1 MRLNEVIKQVDLSKI
16 AIKFYEEKGLL
27 KTKRDS
33 NGYRNYTDKDI
44 SLLKEISSYRK
55 MGIGLSDIKEIL
67 NDKSVLKQILIEKKK
82 EITISQNELEALEKF
97 IENNN
102 IEELYDSVDYK
113 TLADAIQNSIP
124 GFYGYYFLNHFLPY
138 LQIRIQTKEQ
148 QEAYNRLIEFW
159 DNTNIKIPFLMKLNS
174 WILFKLNSKKSLI
187 VQIEQIDSKIKEML
201 NPTEEEYEKLKKK
214 VNEGYKLK
222 NSIFYKYSLI
232 GISQRKFMKELQ
244 NKGYNDIFIPSMI
257 ALSPKYKEFYMP
269 KNKPSIVEI
278 PRMNYI
284 AVRGT
289 GNPNEENGDYQ
300 NTIGLLYGI
309 AYTIKMSYKGTHKI
323 DGFFEYVVPPL
334 EGFWWQDG
342 IKGTIDYNNK
352 GAMHF
357 ISIIRLPDFVTKADF
372 DWAVEE
378 ATKKKKKIFQELSS

>member
-1 MRLNEVIKQVDLSKI
+1 MRLNEVIKQVDLSKR

-55 MGIGLSDIKEIL
+55 MGIGLSDIKRIL

-97 IENNN
+97 IGNNN
-102 IEELYDSVDYK
+102 IEELYNSVDYK
-113 TLADAIQNSIP
+113 TIADAIQNSIP

-159 DNTNIKIPFLMKLNS
+159 DNTNIRIPFLMKLNS

-187 VQIEQIDSKIKEML
+187 VQIEQIDSQINEML

-257 ALSPKYKEFYMP
+257 ELSPKYKEYHNALMAI
-269 KNKPSIVEI
+269 NKRIC
-278 PRMNYI
+278 
-284 AVRGT
+284 
-289 GNPNEENGDYQ
+289 DD
-300 NTIGLLYGI
+300 LDLYYDTNFNLI
-309 AYTIKMSYKGTHKI
+309 
-323 DGFFEYVVPPL
+323 
-334 EGFWWQDG
+334 
-342 IKGTIDYNNK
+342 
-352 GAMHF
+352 
-357 ISIIRLPDFVTKADF
+357 
-372 DWAVEE
+372 
-378 ATKKKKKIFQELSS
+378 KKKK

>member
-1 MRLNEVIKQVDLSKI
+1 MRLNEVIKQVDLSKR

-33 NGYRNYTDKDI
+33 NGYRNYTDKYI

-148 QEAYNRLIEFW
+148 QEAHNRLIEFW
-159 DNTNIKIPFLMKLNS
+159 DNTNIRIPFLMKLNS

-187 VQIEQIDSKIKEML
+187 VQIEQIDSQIKEML

-214 VNEGYKLK
+214 VNDGYKLK

-257 ALSPKYKEFYMP
+257 ALSPKYKEYHNALMAI
-269 KNKPSIVEI
+269 NKRIC
-278 PRMNYI
+278 
-284 AVRGT
+284 
-289 GNPNEENGDYQ
+289 DD
-300 NTIGLLYGI
+300 LDLYYDTNFNLI
-309 AYTIKMSYKGTHKI
+309 
-323 DGFFEYVVPPL
+323 
-334 EGFWWQDG
+334 
-342 IKGTIDYNNK
+342 
-352 GAMHF
+352 
-357 ISIIRLPDFVTKADF
+357 
-372 DWAVEE
+372 
-378 ATKKKKKIFQELSS
+378 KKKK

>member
-1 MRLNEVIKQVDLSKI
+1 MRLNEVIKQVDLSKR

-55 MGIGLSDIKEIL
+55 MGIGLSDIKKIL

-159 DNTNIKIPFLMKLNS
+159 DNTNIRIPFLMKLNS

-187 VQIEQIDSKIKEML
+187 VQIEQIDSQIKEML

-214 VNEGYKLK
+214 VNDGYKLK
-222 NSIFYKYSLI
+222 NSIFYQYSLI

-257 ALSPKYKEFYMP
+257 ALSPKYKEYHNALMAI
-269 KNKPSIVEI
+269 NKRIC
-278 PRMNYI
+278 
-284 AVRGT
+284 
-289 GNPNEENGDYQ
+289 DD
-300 NTIGLLYGI
+300 LDLYYDTNFNLI
-309 AYTIKMSYKGTHKI
+309 
-323 DGFFEYVVPPL
+323 
-334 EGFWWQDG
+334 
-342 IKGTIDYNNK
+342 
-352 GAMHF
+352 
-357 ISIIRLPDFVTKADF
+357 
-372 DWAVEE
+372 
-378 ATKKKKKIFQELSS
+378 KKKK

>member
-1 MRLNEVIKQVDLSKI
+1 MRLNEVIKQVDLSKR

-113 TLADAIQNSIP
+113 ILADAIQNSIP

-159 DNTNIKIPFLMKLNS
+159 DNTNIRIPFLMKLNS

-187 VQIEQIDSKIKEML
+187 VQIEQIDSQIKEML
-201 NPTEEEYEKLKKK
+201 NPTEEEYEKLRKK
-214 VNEGYKLK
+214 VNDGYKLK

-257 ALSPKYKEFYMP
+257 ALSPKYKEYHNALMAI
-269 KNKPSIVEI
+269 NKRIC
-278 PRMNYI
+278 
-284 AVRGT
+284 
-289 GNPNEENGDYQ
+289 DD
-300 NTIGLLYGI
+300 LDLYYDTNFNLI
-309 AYTIKMSYKGTHKI
+309 
-323 DGFFEYVVPPL
+323 
-334 EGFWWQDG
+334 
-342 IKGTIDYNNK
+342 
-352 GAMHF
+352 
-357 ISIIRLPDFVTKADF
+357 
-372 DWAVEE
+372 
-378 ATKKKKKIFQELSS
+378 KKKK

>member
-1 MRLNEVIKQVDLSKI
+1 MRLNEVIKQVDLSKR

-55 MGIGLSDIKEIL
+55 MGIGLSDIKGIL

-159 DNTNIKIPFLMKLNS
+159 DNTNIRIPFLMKLNS

-187 VQIEQIDSKIKEML
+187 VQIEQIDLQIKEML

-257 ALSPKYKEFYMP
+257 ALSPKYKEYHNALMAI
-269 KNKPSIVEI
+269 NKRIC
-278 PRMNYI
+278 
-284 AVRGT
+284 
-289 GNPNEENGDYQ
+289 DD
-300 NTIGLLYGI
+300 LDLYYDTNFNLI
-309 AYTIKMSYKGTHKI
+309 
-323 DGFFEYVVPPL
+323 
-334 EGFWWQDG
+334 
-342 IKGTIDYNNK
+342 
-352 GAMHF
+352 
-357 ISIIRLPDFVTKADF
+357 
-372 DWAVEE
+372 
-378 ATKKKKKIFQELSS
+378 KKKK

>member
-1 MRLNEVIKQVDLSKI
+1 MRLNEVIKQVDLSKR

-82 EITISQNELEALEKF
+82 EITILQNELEALEKF

-159 DNTNIKIPFLMKLNS
+159 DNTNIRIPFLMKSNS

-187 VQIEQIDSKIKEML
+187 VQIEQIDSQIKEML

-214 VNEGYKLK
+214 VNDGYKLK

-257 ALSPKYKEFYMP
+257 ALSPKYKEYHNALMAI
-269 KNKPSIVEI
+269 NKRIC
-278 PRMNYI
+278 
-284 AVRGT
+284 
-289 GNPNEENGDYQ
+289 DD
-300 NTIGLLYGI
+300 LDLYYDTNFNLI
-309 AYTIKMSYKGTHKI
+309 
-323 DGFFEYVVPPL
+323 
-334 EGFWWQDG
+334 
-342 IKGTIDYNNK
+342 
-352 GAMHF
+352 
-357 ISIIRLPDFVTKADF
+357 
-372 DWAVEE
+372 
-378 ATKKKKKIFQELSS
+378 KKKK

>member
-1 MRLNEVIKQVDLSKI
+1 MRLNEVIKQVDLSKR

-159 DNTNIKIPFLMKLNS
+159 DNTNIRIPFLMKLNS

-187 VQIEQIDSKIKEML
+187 VQIEQIDSQIKEML

-214 VNEGYKLK
+214 VNDGYKLK

-257 ALSPKYKEFYMP
+257 ALSPRYKEYHNALMAI
-269 KNKPSIVEI
+269 NKRIC
-278 PRMNYI
+278 
-284 AVRGT
+284 
-289 GNPNEENGDYQ
+289 DD
-300 NTIGLLYGI
+300 LDLYYDTNFNLI
-309 AYTIKMSYKGTHKI
+309 
-323 DGFFEYVVPPL
+323 
-334 EGFWWQDG
+334 
-342 IKGTIDYNNK
+342 
-352 GAMHF
+352 
-357 ISIIRLPDFVTKADF
+357 
-372 DWAVEE
+372 
-378 ATKKKKKIFQELSS
+378 KKKK

>member
-1 MRLNEVIKQVDLSKI
+1 MRLNEVIKQVDLSKR

-102 IEELYDSVDYK
+102 IEELYDSVDFK
-113 TLADAIQNSIP
+113 TIADAIQNSIP

-159 DNTNIKIPFLMKLNS
+159 DNTNIRIPFLMKLNS

-187 VQIEQIDSKIKEML
+187 VQIEQIDSQIKEML

-214 VNEGYKLK
+214 VNEGFKLK

-257 ALSPKYKEFYMP
+257 ALSPKYKEYHNALMAI
-269 KNKPSIVEI
+269 NKRIC
-278 PRMNYI
+278 
-284 AVRGT
+284 
-289 GNPNEENGDYQ
+289 DD
-300 NTIGLLYGI
+300 LDLYYDTNFNLI
-309 AYTIKMSYKGTHKI
+309 
-323 DGFFEYVVPPL
+323 
-334 EGFWWQDG
+334 
-342 IKGTIDYNNK
+342 
-352 GAMHF
+352 
-357 ISIIRLPDFVTKADF
+357 
-372 DWAVEE
+372 
-378 ATKKKKKIFQELSS
+378 KKKK

>member
-1 MRLNEVIKQVDLSKI
+1 MRLNEVIKQVDLSKR

-55 MGIGLSDIKEIL
+55 MGIGLSDIKKIL

-214 VNEGYKLK
+214 VNDGYKLK

-257 ALSPKYKEFYMP
+257 ALSPKYKEYHNALMAI
-269 KNKPSIVEI
+269 NKRIC
-278 PRMNYI
+278 
-284 AVRGT
+284 
-289 GNPNEENGDYQ
+289 DD
-300 NTIGLLYGI
+300 LDLYYDTNFNLI
-309 AYTIKMSYKGTHKI
+309 
-323 DGFFEYVVPPL
+323 
-334 EGFWWQDG
+334 
-342 IKGTIDYNNK
+342 
-352 GAMHF
+352 
-357 ISIIRLPDFVTKADF
+357 
-372 DWAVEE
+372 
-378 ATKKKKKIFQELSS
+378 KKKK

>member
-1 MRLNEVIKQVDLSKI
+1 MRLNEVIKQVDLSKR

-55 MGIGLSDIKEIL
+55 MGIGLSDIKRIL

-159 DNTNIKIPFLMKLNS
+159 DNTNIRIPFLMKLNS

-187 VQIEQIDSKIKEML
+187 VQIEQIDLQIKEML

-257 ALSPKYKEFYMP
+257 ALSPKYKEYHNALMAI
-269 KNKPSIVEI
+269 NKRIC
-278 PRMNYI
+278 
-284 AVRGT
+284 
-289 GNPNEENGDYQ
+289 DD
-300 NTIGLLYGI
+300 LDLYYDTNFNLI
-309 AYTIKMSYKGTHKI
+309 
-323 DGFFEYVVPPL
+323 
-334 EGFWWQDG
+334 
-342 IKGTIDYNNK
+342 
-352 GAMHF
+352 
-357 ISIIRLPDFVTKADF
+357 
-372 DWAVEE
+372 
-378 ATKKKKKIFQELSS
+378 KKKK

>member
-1 MRLNEVIKQVDLSKI
+1 MRLNEVIKQVDLSKR

-55 MGIGLSDIKEIL
+55 MGIGLLDIKKIL

-82 EITISQNELEALEKF
+82 EITILQNELEALEKF

-159 DNTNIKIPFLMKLNS
+159 DNTNIRIPFLMKLNS

-187 VQIEQIDSKIKEML
+187 VQIEQIDSQIKEML

-214 VNEGYKLK
+214 VNDGYKLK

-257 ALSPKYKEFYMP
+257 ALSPKYKEYHNALMAI
-269 KNKPSIVEI
+269 NKRIC
-278 PRMNYI
+278 
-284 AVRGT
+284 
-289 GNPNEENGDYQ
+289 DD
-300 NTIGLLYGI
+300 LDLYYDTNFNLI
-309 AYTIKMSYKGTHKI
+309 
-323 DGFFEYVVPPL
+323 
-334 EGFWWQDG
+334 
-342 IKGTIDYNNK
+342 
-352 GAMHF
+352 
-357 ISIIRLPDFVTKADF
+357 
-372 DWAVEE
+372 
-378 ATKKKKKIFQELSS
+378 KKKK

>member
-1 MRLNEVIKQVDLSKI
+1 MRLNEVIKQVDLSKR

-159 DNTNIKIPFLMKLNS
+159 DNTNIRIPFLMKLNS

-187 VQIEQIDSKIKEML
+187 VQIEQIDLQIKEML

-257 ALSPKYKEFYMP
+257 ALSPKYKEYHNALMAI
-269 KNKPSIVEI
+269 NKRIC
-278 PRMNYI
+278 
-284 AVRGT
+284 
-289 GNPNEENGDYQ
+289 DD
-300 NTIGLLYGI
+300 LDLYYDTNFNLI
-309 AYTIKMSYKGTHKI
+309 
-323 DGFFEYVVPPL
+323 
-334 EGFWWQDG
+334 
-342 IKGTIDYNNK
+342 
-352 GAMHF
+352 
-357 ISIIRLPDFVTKADF
+357 
-372 DWAVEE
+372 
-378 ATKKKKKIFQELSS
+378 KKKK

>member
-1 MRLNEVIKQVDLSKI
+1 MRLNEVIKQVDLSKR

-55 MGIGLSDIKEIL
+55 MGIGLSDIKGIL

-113 TLADAIQNSIP
+113 TIADAIQNSIP

-159 DNTNIKIPFLMKLNS
+159 DNTNIRIPFLMKLNS

-187 VQIEQIDSKIKEML
+187 VQIEQIDLQIKEML

-214 VNEGYKLK
+214 VNDGYKLK

-257 ALSPKYKEFYMP
+257 ALSPKYKEYHNALMSI
-269 KNKPSIVEI
+269 NKRIC
-278 PRMNYI
+278 
-284 AVRGT
+284 
-289 GNPNEENGDYQ
+289 DD
-300 NTIGLLYGI
+300 LDLYYDTNFNLI
-309 AYTIKMSYKGTHKI
+309 
-323 DGFFEYVVPPL
+323 
-334 EGFWWQDG
+334 
-342 IKGTIDYNNK
+342 
-352 GAMHF
+352 
-357 ISIIRLPDFVTKADF
+357 
-372 DWAVEE
+372 
-378 ATKKKKKIFQELSS
+378 KKKK

>member
-1 MRLNEVIKQVDLSKI
+1 MRLNEVIKQVDLSKR

-187 VQIEQIDSKIKEML
+187 VQIEQIDSQIKEML

-257 ALSPKYKEFYMP
+257 ALSPKYKEYHNALMAI
-269 KNKPSIVEI
+269 NKRIC
-278 PRMNYI
+278 
-284 AVRGT
+284 
-289 GNPNEENGDYQ
+289 DD
-300 NTIGLLYGI
+300 LDLYYDTNFNLI
-309 AYTIKMSYKGTHKI
+309 
-323 DGFFEYVVPPL
+323 
-334 EGFWWQDG
+334 
-342 IKGTIDYNNK
+342 
-352 GAMHF
+352 
-357 ISIIRLPDFVTKADF
+357 
-372 DWAVEE
+372 
-378 ATKKKKKIFQELSS
+378 KKKK

>member
-1 MRLNEVIKQVDLSKI
+1 MRLNEVIKQVDLSKR
-16 AIKFYEEKGLL
+16 AIKFYEEKCLL

-148 QEAYNRLIEFW
+148 QEAYNRFIEFW
-159 DNTNIKIPFLMKLNS
+159 DNTNIRIPFLMKLNS
-174 WILFKLNSKKSLI
+174 WILFKLNFKKSLI
-187 VQIEQIDSKIKEML
+187 VQIEQIDSQIKEML

-214 VNEGYKLK
+214 VNDGYKLK

-257 ALSPKYKEFYMP
+257 ALSPKYKEYHNALMAI
-269 KNKPSIVEI
+269 NKRIC
-278 PRMNYI
+278 
-284 AVRGT
+284 
-289 GNPNEENGDYQ
+289 DD
-300 NTIGLLYGI
+300 LDLYYDTNFNLI
-309 AYTIKMSYKGTHKI
+309 
-323 DGFFEYVVPPL
+323 
-334 EGFWWQDG
+334 
-342 IKGTIDYNNK
+342 
-352 GAMHF
+352 
-357 ISIIRLPDFVTKADF
+357 
-372 DWAVEE
+372 
-378 ATKKKKKIFQELSS
+378 KKKK

>member
-1 MRLNEVIKQVDLSKI
+1 MRLNEVIKQVDLSKR

-159 DNTNIKIPFLMKLNS
+159 DNTNIRIPFLMKLNS

-187 VQIEQIDSKIKEML
+187 VQIEQIDSQIKEML

-214 VNEGYKLK
+214 VNDGYKLK

-244 NKGYNDIFIPSMI
+244 NNGYNDIFIPSMI
-257 ALSPKYKEFYMP
+257 ALSPKYKEYHNALMAI
-269 KNKPSIVEI
+269 NKRIC
-278 PRMNYI
+278 
-284 AVRGT
+284 
-289 GNPNEENGDYQ
+289 DD
-300 NTIGLLYGI
+300 LDLYYDTNFNLI
-309 AYTIKMSYKGTHKI
+309 
-323 DGFFEYVVPPL
+323 
-334 EGFWWQDG
+334 
-342 IKGTIDYNNK
+342 
-352 GAMHF
+352 
-357 ISIIRLPDFVTKADF
+357 
-372 DWAVEE
+372 
-378 ATKKKKKIFQELSS
+378 KKKK

>member
-1 MRLNEVIKQVDLSKI
+1 MRLNEVIKQVDLSKR

-55 MGIGLSDIKEIL
+55 MGIGLSDIKRIL
-67 NDKSVLKQILIEKKK
+67 NDKSILKQILIEKKK

-113 TLADAIQNSIP
+113 TIADAIQNSIP

-159 DNTNIKIPFLMKLNS
+159 DNTNIRIPFLMKLNS
-174 WILFKLNSKKSLI
+174 WILFKLNFKKSLI
-187 VQIEQIDSKIKEML
+187 VQIGQIDSQIKEML

-257 ALSPKYKEFYMP
+257 ALSPKYKEYHNALMAI
-269 KNKPSIVEI
+269 NKRIC
-278 PRMNYI
+278 
-284 AVRGT
+284 
-289 GNPNEENGDYQ
+289 DD
-300 NTIGLLYGI
+300 LDLYYDTNFNLI
-309 AYTIKMSYKGTHKI
+309 
-323 DGFFEYVVPPL
+323 
-334 EGFWWQDG
+334 
-342 IKGTIDYNNK
+342 
-352 GAMHF
+352 
-357 ISIIRLPDFVTKADF
+357 
-372 DWAVEE
+372 
-378 ATKKKKKIFQELSS
+378 KKKK

>member
-1 MRLNEVIKQVDLSKI
+1 MRLNEVIKQVDLSKR

-27 KTKRDS
+27 KTKRAS

-159 DNTNIKIPFLMKLNS
+159 DNTNIRIPFLMKLNS

-187 VQIEQIDSKIKEML
+187 VQIEQIDSQIKEML

-257 ALSPKYKEFYMP
+257 ALSPKYKEYHNALMAI
-269 KNKPSIVEI
+269 NKRIC
-278 PRMNYI
+278 
-284 AVRGT
+284 
-289 GNPNEENGDYQ
+289 DD
-300 NTIGLLYGI
+300 LDLYYDTNFNLI
-309 AYTIKMSYKGTHKI
+309 
-323 DGFFEYVVPPL
+323 
-334 EGFWWQDG
+334 
-342 IKGTIDYNNK
+342 
-352 GAMHF
+352 
-357 ISIIRLPDFVTKADF
+357 
-372 DWAVEE
+372 
-378 ATKKKKKIFQELSS
+378 KKKK

>member
-1 MRLNEVIKQVDLSKI
+1 MRLNEVIKQVDLSKR

-159 DNTNIKIPFLMKLNS
+159 DNTNIRIPFLMKLNS

-187 VQIEQIDSKIKEML
+187 VQIEQIDSQIKEML

-232 GISQRKFMKELQ
+232 GISQRRFMKELQ
-244 NKGYNDIFIPSMI
+244 NKGYNDIFIPNMI
-257 ALSPKYKEFYMP
+257 ALSPKYKEYHNALMTI
-269 KNKPSIVEI
+269 NKRIC
-278 PRMNYI
+278 
-284 AVRGT
+284 
-289 GNPNEENGDYQ
+289 DD
-300 NTIGLLYGI
+300 LDLYYDI
-309 AYTIKMSYKGTHKI
+309 NFNLI
-323 DGFFEYVVPPL
+323 
-334 EGFWWQDG
+334 
-342 IKGTIDYNNK
+342 
-352 GAMHF
+352 
-357 ISIIRLPDFVTKADF
+357 
-372 DWAVEE
+372 
-378 ATKKKKKIFQELSS
+378 KKKK

>member
-1 MRLNEVIKQVDLSKI
+1 MRLNEVIKQVDLSKR

-55 MGIGLSDIKEIL
+55 MGIGLSDIKRIL

-159 DNTNIKIPFLMKLNS
+159 DNTNIRIPFLMKLNS

-187 VQIEQIDSKIKEML
+187 VQIEQIDSQIKEML

-257 ALSPKYKEFYMP
+257 ALSPKYKEYHNALMAI
-269 KNKPSIVEI
+269 NKRIC
-278 PRMNYI
+278 
-284 AVRGT
+284 
-289 GNPNEENGDYQ
+289 DD
-300 NTIGLLYGI
+300 LDLYYDTNFNLI
-309 AYTIKMSYKGTHKI
+309 
-323 DGFFEYVVPPL
+323 
-334 EGFWWQDG
+334 
-342 IKGTIDYNNK
+342 
-352 GAMHF
+352 
-357 ISIIRLPDFVTKADF
+357 
-372 DWAVEE
+372 
-378 ATKKKKKIFQELSS
+378 KKKK

>member
-1 MRLNEVIKQVDLSKI
+1 MRLNEVIKQVDLSKR

-55 MGIGLSDIKEIL
+55 MGIGLSDIKKIL

-159 DNTNIKIPFLMKLNS
+159 DNTNIRIPFLMKLNS

-187 VQIEQIDSKIKEML
+187 VQIEQIDSQIKEML

-214 VNEGYKLK
+214 VNDGYKLK

-257 ALSPKYKEFYMP
+257 ALSPKYKEYHNALMAI
-269 KNKPSIVEI
+269 NKRIC
-278 PRMNYI
+278 
-284 AVRGT
+284 
-289 GNPNEENGDYQ
+289 DD
-300 NTIGLLYGI
+300 LDLY
-309 AYTIKMSYKGTHKI
+309 YDTNFNLIKKRK
-323 DGFFEYVVPPL
+323 
-334 EGFWWQDG
+334 
-342 IKGTIDYNNK
+342 
-352 GAMHF
+352 
-357 ISIIRLPDFVTKADF
+357 
-372 DWAVEE
+372 
-378 ATKKKKKIFQELSS
+378 

>member
-1 MRLNEVIKQVDLSKI
+1 MRLNEVIKQVDLSKR

-82 EITISQNELEALEKF
+82 EITILQNELEALEKF

-159 DNTNIKIPFLMKLNS
+159 DNTNIRIPFLMKLNS
-174 WILFKLNSKKSLI
+174 WILFKLNSKKSLT
-187 VQIEQIDSKIKEML
+187 VQIEQIDSQIKEML

-214 VNEGYKLK
+214 VNDGYKLK

-257 ALSPKYKEFYMP
+257 ALSPKYKEYHNALMAI
-269 KNKPSIVEI
+269 NKRIC
-278 PRMNYI
+278 
-284 AVRGT
+284 
-289 GNPNEENGDYQ
+289 DD
-300 NTIGLLYGI
+300 LDLYYDTNFNLI
-309 AYTIKMSYKGTHKI
+309 
-323 DGFFEYVVPPL
+323 
-334 EGFWWQDG
+334 
-342 IKGTIDYNNK
+342 
-352 GAMHF
+352 
-357 ISIIRLPDFVTKADF
+357 
-372 DWAVEE
+372 
-378 ATKKKKKIFQELSS
+378 KKKK

>member
-1 MRLNEVIKQVDLSKI
+1 MRLNEVIKQVDLSKR

-55 MGIGLSDIKEIL
+55 MGIGLSDIKGIL

-113 TLADAIQNSIP
+113 TIADAIQNSIP

-159 DNTNIKIPFLMKLNS
+159 DNTNIRIPFLMKLNS

-187 VQIEQIDSKIKEML
+187 VQIEQIDLQIKEML

-214 VNEGYKLK
+214 VNDGYKLK

-257 ALSPKYKEFYMP
+257 ALSPKYKEYHNALMAI
-269 KNKPSIVEI
+269 NKRIC
-278 PRMNYI
+278 
-284 AVRGT
+284 
-289 GNPNEENGDYQ
+289 DD
-300 NTIGLLYGI
+300 LDLY
-309 AYTIKMSYKGTHKI
+309 YDT
-323 DGFFEYVVPPL
+323 
-334 EGFWWQDG
+334 
-342 IKGTIDYNNK
+342 
-352 GAMHF
+352 
-357 ISIIRLPDFVTKADF
+357 DFNLI
-372 DWAVEE
+372 
-378 ATKKKKKIFQELSS
+378 KKKK

>member
-1 MRLNEVIKQVDLSKI
+1 MRLNEVIKQVDLSKR

-187 VQIEQIDSKIKEML
+187 VQIEQIDSQIKEML

-214 VNEGYKLK
+214 VNDGYKLK

-257 ALSPKYKEFYMP
+257 ALSPKYKEYHNALMAI
-269 KNKPSIVEI
+269 NKRIC
-278 PRMNYI
+278 
-284 AVRGT
+284 
-289 GNPNEENGDYQ
+289 DD
-300 NTIGLLYGI
+300 LDLYYDTNFNLI
-309 AYTIKMSYKGTHKI
+309 
-323 DGFFEYVVPPL
+323 
-334 EGFWWQDG
+334 
-342 IKGTIDYNNK
+342 
-352 GAMHF
+352 
-357 ISIIRLPDFVTKADF
+357 
-372 DWAVEE
+372 
-378 ATKKKKKIFQELSS
+378 KKKK

>member
-1 MRLNEVIKQVDLSKI
+1 MRLNEVIKQVDLSKR

-159 DNTNIKIPFLMKLNS
+159 DNTNIRIPFLMKLNS

-187 VQIEQIDSKIKEML
+187 VQIEQIDSQIKEML

-214 VNEGYKLK
+214 VNDGYKLK

-257 ALSPKYKEFYMP
+257 ALSPKYKEYHNALMAI
-269 KNKPSIVEI
+269 NKRIC
-278 PRMNYI
+278 
-284 AVRGT
+284 
-289 GNPNEENGDYQ
+289 DD
-300 NTIGLLYGI
+300 LDLYYDTNFNLI
-309 AYTIKMSYKGTHKI
+309 
-323 DGFFEYVVPPL
+323 
-334 EGFWWQDG
+334 
-342 IKGTIDYNNK
+342 
-352 GAMHF
+352 
-357 ISIIRLPDFVTKADF
+357 
-372 DWAVEE
+372 
-378 ATKKKKKIFQELSS
+378 KKKK

>member
-1 MRLNEVIKQVDLSKI
+1 MRLNEVIKQVDLSKR

-55 MGIGLSDIKEIL
+55 MGIGLSDIKGIL

-148 QEAYNRLIEFW
+148 QEVYNRLIEFW
-159 DNTNIKIPFLMKLNS
+159 DNTNIRIPFLMKLNS

-187 VQIEQIDSKIKEML
+187 VQIEQIDSQIKEML

-257 ALSPKYKEFYMP
+257 ALSPKYKEYHNALMAI
-269 KNKPSIVEI
+269 NKRIC
-278 PRMNYI
+278 
-284 AVRGT
+284 
-289 GNPNEENGDYQ
+289 DD
-300 NTIGLLYGI
+300 LDLYYDTNFNLI
-309 AYTIKMSYKGTHKI
+309 
-323 DGFFEYVVPPL
+323 
-334 EGFWWQDG
+334 
-342 IKGTIDYNNK
+342 
-352 GAMHF
+352 
-357 ISIIRLPDFVTKADF
+357 
-372 DWAVEE
+372 
-378 ATKKKKKIFQELSS
+378 KKKK

>member
-1 MRLNEVIKQVDLSKI
+1 MRLNEVIKQVDLSKR

-97 IENNN
+97 IGNNN
-102 IEELYDSVDYK
+102 IEELYNSVDYK
-113 TLADAIQNSIP
+113 TIADAIQNSIP

-159 DNTNIKIPFLMKLNS
+159 DNTNIRIPFLMKLNS

-187 VQIEQIDSKIKEML
+187 VQIEQIDSQIKEML

-214 VNEGYKLK
+214 VNDGYKLK

-257 ALSPKYKEFYMP
+257 ALSPKYKEYHNALMTI
-269 KNKPSIVEI
+269 NKRIC
-278 PRMNYI
+278 
-284 AVRGT
+284 
-289 GNPNEENGDYQ
+289 DD
-300 NTIGLLYGI
+300 LDLYYDTNFNLI
-309 AYTIKMSYKGTHKI
+309 
-323 DGFFEYVVPPL
+323 
-334 EGFWWQDG
+334 
-342 IKGTIDYNNK
+342 
-352 GAMHF
+352 
-357 ISIIRLPDFVTKADF
+357 
-372 DWAVEE
+372 
-378 ATKKKKKIFQELSS
+378 KKKK

>member
-1 MRLNEVIKQVDLSKI
+1 MRLNEVIKQVDLSKR

-159 DNTNIKIPFLMKLNS
+159 DNTNIRIPFLMKLNS

-187 VQIEQIDSKIKEML
+187 VQIEQIDSQIKEML

-214 VNEGYKLK
+214 VNDGYKLK

-257 ALSPKYKEFYMP
+257 ALSPKYKEYHNALMAI
-269 KNKPSIVEI
+269 NKRIC
-278 PRMNYI
+278 
-284 AVRGT
+284 
-289 GNPNEENGDYQ
+289 DD
-300 NTIGLLYGI
+300 LDLY
-309 AYTIKMSYKGTHKI
+309 YDTNFNLIKKRK
-323 DGFFEYVVPPL
+323 
-334 EGFWWQDG
+334 
-342 IKGTIDYNNK
+342 
-352 GAMHF
+352 
-357 ISIIRLPDFVTKADF
+357 
-372 DWAVEE
+372 
-378 ATKKKKKIFQELSS
+378 

>member
-1 MRLNEVIKQVDLSKI
+1 MRLNEVIKQVDLSKR

-82 EITISQNELEALEKF
+82 EITILQNELEALEKF

-138 LQIRIQTKEQ
+138 LQMRIQTKEQ

-159 DNTNIKIPFLMKLNS
+159 DNTNIRIPFLMKLNS

-187 VQIEQIDSKIKEML
+187 VQIEQIDSQIKEML

-214 VNEGYKLK
+214 VNDGYKLK

-257 ALSPKYKEFYMP
+257 ALSPKYKEYHNALMAI
-269 KNKPSIVEI
+269 NKRIC
-278 PRMNYI
+278 
-284 AVRGT
+284 
-289 GNPNEENGDYQ
+289 DD
-300 NTIGLLYGI
+300 LDLYYDTNFNLI
-309 AYTIKMSYKGTHKI
+309 
-323 DGFFEYVVPPL
+323 
-334 EGFWWQDG
+334 
-342 IKGTIDYNNK
+342 
-352 GAMHF
+352 
-357 ISIIRLPDFVTKADF
+357 
-372 DWAVEE
+372 
-378 ATKKKKKIFQELSS
+378 KKKK

>member
-1 MRLNEVIKQVDLSKI
+1 MRLNEVIKQVDLSKR

-138 LQIRIQTKEQ
+138 LQMRIQTKEQ

-159 DNTNIKIPFLMKLNS
+159 DNTNIRIPFLMKLNS

-187 VQIEQIDSKIKEML
+187 VQIEQIDSQIKEML

-214 VNEGYKLK
+214 VNDGYKLK

-257 ALSPKYKEFYMP
+257 ALSPKYKEYHNSLMAI
-269 KNKPSIVEI
+269 NKRIC
-278 PRMNYI
+278 
-284 AVRGT
+284 
-289 GNPNEENGDYQ
+289 DD
-300 NTIGLLYGI
+300 LDLYYDTNFNLI
-309 AYTIKMSYKGTHKI
+309 
-323 DGFFEYVVPPL
+323 
-334 EGFWWQDG
+334 
-342 IKGTIDYNNK
+342 
-352 GAMHF
+352 
-357 ISIIRLPDFVTKADF
+357 
-372 DWAVEE
+372 
-378 ATKKKKKIFQELSS
+378 KKKK

>member
-1 MRLNEVIKQVDLSKI
+1 MRLNEVIKQVDLSKR

-55 MGIGLSDIKEIL
+55 MGIGLSDIKGIL

-159 DNTNIKIPFLMKLNS
+159 DNTNIRIPFLMKLNS

-187 VQIEQIDSKIKEML
+187 VQIEQIDSQIKEML

-232 GISQRKFMKELQ
+232 GISQRRFMKELQ

-257 ALSPKYKEFYMP
+257 ALSPKYKEYHNALMAI
-269 KNKPSIVEI
+269 NKRIC
-278 PRMNYI
+278 
-284 AVRGT
+284 
-289 GNPNEENGDYQ
+289 DD
-300 NTIGLLYGI
+300 LDLY
-309 AYTIKMSYKGTHKI
+309 YDTNFNLIKKRK
-323 DGFFEYVVPPL
+323 
-334 EGFWWQDG
+334 
-342 IKGTIDYNNK
+342 
-352 GAMHF
+352 
-357 ISIIRLPDFVTKADF
+357 
-372 DWAVEE
+372 
-378 ATKKKKKIFQELSS
+378 

>member
-1 MRLNEVIKQVDLSKI
+1 MRLNEVIKQVDLSKR

-55 MGIGLSDIKEIL
+55 MGIGLSDIKGIL

-82 EITISQNELEALEKF
+82 EITISQNELETLEKF

-159 DNTNIKIPFLMKLNS
+159 DNTNIRIPFLMKLNS

-187 VQIEQIDSKIKEML
+187 VQIEQIDSQIKKML

-257 ALSPKYKEFYMP
+257 ALSPKYKEYHNALMAI
-269 KNKPSIVEI
+269 NKRIC
-278 PRMNYI
+278 
-284 AVRGT
+284 
-289 GNPNEENGDYQ
+289 DD
-300 NTIGLLYGI
+300 LDLYYDTNFNLI
-309 AYTIKMSYKGTHKI
+309 
-323 DGFFEYVVPPL
+323 
-334 EGFWWQDG
+334 
-342 IKGTIDYNNK
+342 
-352 GAMHF
+352 
-357 ISIIRLPDFVTKADF
+357 
-372 DWAVEE
+372 
-378 ATKKKKKIFQELSS
+378 KKKK

>member
-1 MRLNEVIKQVDLSKI
+1 MRLNEVIKQVDLSKR

-55 MGIGLSDIKEIL
+55 MGIGLLDIKKIL

-159 DNTNIKIPFLMKLNS
+159 DNTNIRIPFLMKLNS

-187 VQIEQIDSKIKEML
+187 VQIEQIDSQIKEML

-214 VNEGYKLK
+214 VNDGYKLK

-232 GISQRKFMKELQ
+232 GISQRRFMKELQ
-244 NKGYNDIFIPSMI
+244 NKGYNDIFIPNMI
-257 ALSPKYKEFYMP
+257 ALSPKYKEYHNALMAI
-269 KNKPSIVEI
+269 NKRIC
-278 PRMNYI
+278 
-284 AVRGT
+284 
-289 GNPNEENGDYQ
+289 DD
-300 NTIGLLYGI
+300 LDLYYDTNFNLI
-309 AYTIKMSYKGTHKI
+309 
-323 DGFFEYVVPPL
+323 
-334 EGFWWQDG
+334 
-342 IKGTIDYNNK
+342 
-352 GAMHF
+352 
-357 ISIIRLPDFVTKADF
+357 
-372 DWAVEE
+372 
-378 ATKKKKKIFQELSS
+378 KKKK

>member
-1 MRLNEVIKQVDLSKI
+1 MRLNEVIKQVDLSKR
-16 AIKFYEEKGLL
+16 AVKFYEEKGLL

-159 DNTNIKIPFLMKLNS
+159 DNTNIRIPFLMKLNS

-187 VQIEQIDSKIKEML
+187 VQIEQIDSQIKEML

-214 VNEGYKLK
+214 VNDGYKLK

-232 GISQRKFMKELQ
+232 GLSQRKFMKELQ

-257 ALSPKYKEFYMP
+257 ALSPKYKEYHNALMAI
-269 KNKPSIVEI
+269 NKRIC
-278 PRMNYI
+278 
-284 AVRGT
+284 
-289 GNPNEENGDYQ
+289 DD
-300 NTIGLLYGI
+300 LDLYYDTNFNLI
-309 AYTIKMSYKGTHKI
+309 
-323 DGFFEYVVPPL
+323 
-334 EGFWWQDG
+334 
-342 IKGTIDYNNK
+342 
-352 GAMHF
+352 
-357 ISIIRLPDFVTKADF
+357 
-372 DWAVEE
+372 
-378 ATKKKKKIFQELSS
+378 KKKK

>member
-1 MRLNEVIKQVDLSKI
+1 MRLNEVIKQVDLSKR

-82 EITISQNELEALEKF
+82 EITISQNELEALKKF

-159 DNTNIKIPFLMKLNS
+159 DNTNIRIPFLMKLNS

-187 VQIEQIDSKIKEML
+187 VQIEQIDSQIKEML

-214 VNEGYKLK
+214 VNDGYKLK

-257 ALSPKYKEFYMP
+257 ALSPKYKEYHNALMAI
-269 KNKPSIVEI
+269 NKRIC
-278 PRMNYI
+278 
-284 AVRGT
+284 
-289 GNPNEENGDYQ
+289 DD
-300 NTIGLLYGI
+300 LDLYYDTNFNLI
-309 AYTIKMSYKGTHKI
+309 
-323 DGFFEYVVPPL
+323 
-334 EGFWWQDG
+334 
-342 IKGTIDYNNK
+342 
-352 GAMHF
+352 
-357 ISIIRLPDFVTKADF
+357 
-372 DWAVEE
+372 
-378 ATKKKKKIFQELSS
+378 KKKK